1 MSFFR
6 FRLKTQSGKSRIDYI
21 CFSSYV
27 KCVEEEGFSSSRWRD
42 DEKAL
47 NSLLAQVG
55 ISEVAV
61 AGLDLVFTVKVLQRR
76 LSDVDA
82 AGNNYNIE

>member
-1 MSFFR
+1 M
-6 FRLKTQSGKSRIDYI
+6 
-21 CFSSYV
+21 

-61 AGLDLVFTVKVLQRR
+61 TGLDLVLAVKVLQRR

>member
-1 MSFFR
+1 
-6 FRLKTQSGKSRIDYI
+6 
-21 CFSSYV
+21 V
-27 KCVEEEGFSSSRWRD
+27 KCVEEKWFSSSRWRD

-47 NSLLAQVG
+47 NSLLAKVR

-76 LSDVDA
+76 LSDVHA
-82 AGNNYNIE
+82 AGNNYRKIQFQIENTIKS